1 MADVSKILVRSN
13 LDLQQNKI
21 YNGGFEVV
29 TALPTADF
37 EGRQVYN
44 STDSKLYVC
53 KKNTDGTFKW
63 VAVGSNIKTISG
75 ATAPTSA
82 DMTANDIANNE
93 IFIWQDT
100 TNSKSYL
107 YQNVGGTP
115 RKCGNEDKIQ
125 SDLSDLEG
133 RVSANEDAIDTNKT
147 NIATNTANIQ
157 TNTDDITA
165 LDARVGVNET
175 NIETNTSDITALKT
189 EVDTNKTNIATNT
202 SDIATNKANIETNAE
217 NITANATAIE
227 NNTKAIKNN
236 TNAIKTNTTNIT
248 DLTNNRF
255 KVFTYSIDTLTL
267 NEPMEISFSTINAD
281 LTTVGGVTILISTE
295 EQILSTKID
304 NTNKKI
310 TLTSN
315 VTKNNID
322 LIVYG
327 WVVKTETTTE

>member
-1 MADVSKILVRSN
+1 MAVSKILVRSN

-75 ATAPTSA
+75 DTAPTSA

-115 RKCGNEDKIQ
+115 RKCGNEEQIQ
-125 SDLSDLEG
+125 SDLSDLEE
-133 RVSANEDAIDTNKT
+133 RVSANE
-147 NIATNTANIQ
+147 
-157 TNTDDITA
+157 
-165 LDARVGVNET
+165 
-175 NIETNTSDITALKT
+175 
-189 EVDTNKTNIATNT
+189 TNIATNT
-202 SDIATNKANIETNAE
+202 SDIATNKADIETNAE

-227 NNTKAIKNN
+227 NNTKAIKDN
-236 TNAIKTNTTNIT
+236 TDAIAIRLFSVSKTRTLSANTTTEYVYGSTATET
-248 DLTNNRF
+248 DLKTLSYVVG
-255 KVFTYSIDTLTL
+255 VFVLMNGKEYVV
-267 NEPMEISFSTINAD
+267 E
-281 LTTVGGVTILISTE
+281 
-295 EQILSTKID
+295 TKID
-304 NTNKKI
+304 STNKKVSI
-310 TLTSN
+310 STNSELSN
-315 VTKNNID
+315 AT
-322 LIVYG
+322 IVILGY
-327 WVVKTETTTE
+327 

>member
-13 LDLQQNKI
+13 LDLQKNKI

-75 ATAPTSA
+75 DTAPTSA

-115 RKCGNEDKIQ
+115 RKCGNEEQIQ
-125 SDLSDLEG
+125 TDLSALEE
-133 RVSANEDAIDTNKT
+133 RVSTNETDIATNKTDLSALTERVTTNEGAIETNKTDLSALAERVTTNEGAIETNKTDLSALAERVTTNETDIATNKT
-147 NIATNTANIQ
+147 NIATNK
-157 TNTDDITA
+157 
-165 LDARVGVNET
+165 
-175 NIETNTSDITALKT
+175 S
-189 EVDTNKTNIATNT
+189 
-202 SDIATNKANIETNAE
+202 
-217 NITANATAIE
+217 
-227 NNTKAIKNN
+227 
-236 TNAIKTNTTNIT
+236 NIT

-255 KVFTYSIDTLTL
+255 KVFTYSIETLTL
-267 NEPMEISFSTINAD
+267 NTPMEISFSNINTD
-281 LTTVGGVTILISTE
+281 LTTVGGVTILIGAE
-295 EQILSTKID
+295 EQILYTKID
-304 NTNKKI
+304 NTNKEI
-310 TLTSN
+310 TITSN
-315 VTKNNID
+315 VTKSNID

-327 WVVKTETTTE
+327 WVTKTETTTE

>member
-13 LDLQQNKI
+13 LDLQKNKI

-29 TALPTADF
+29 TSLPTADF

-75 ATAPTSA
+75 DTAPTSA

-115 RKCGNEDKIQ
+115 RKCGNEEQIQ
-125 SDLSDLEG
+125 TDLSALEE
-133 RVSANEDAIDTNKT
+133 RVSTNETDIATNKTDLSALAERVTTNETDIATNET
-147 NIATNTANIQ
+147 NIATN
-157 TNTDDITA
+157 
-165 LDARVGVNET
+165 
-175 NIETNTSDITALKT
+175 K
-189 EVDTNKTNIATNT
+189 
-202 SDIATNKANIETNAE
+202 
-217 NITANATAIE
+217 
-227 NNTKAIKNN
+227 
-236 TNAIKTNTTNIT
+236 TNIT

-255 KVFTYSIDTLTL
+255 KVFTYSIETLTL
-267 NEPMEISFSTINAD
+267 NTPMEISFSNINAD
-281 LTTVGGVTILISTE
+281 LTTVGGVTILIGAE
-295 EQILSTKID
+295 EQILYTKID
-304 NTNKKI
+304 NTNKEI
-310 TLTSN
+310 TITSN
-315 VTKNNID
+315 VTKSNID

-327 WVVKTETTTE
+327 WVTKTETTTE

>member
-13 LDLQQNKI
+13 LDLQKNKI

-29 TALPTADF
+29 TSLPTADF

-75 ATAPTSA
+75 DTAPTSA

-115 RKCGNEDKIQ
+115 RKCGNEEQIQ
-125 SDLSDLEG
+125 SDLSALAERVTTNEGAIETNKTDLSALAE
-133 RVSANEDAIDTNKT
+133 RVTTNETDIATNKT
-147 NIATNTANIQ
+147 NIATN
-157 TNTDDITA
+157 
-165 LDARVGVNET
+165 
-175 NIETNTSDITALKT
+175 K
-189 EVDTNKTNIATNT
+189 
-202 SDIATNKANIETNAE
+202 
-217 NITANATAIE
+217 
-227 NNTKAIKNN
+227 
-236 TNAIKTNTTNIT
+236 TNIT

-255 KVFTYSIDTLTL
+255 KVFTYSIETLTL
-267 NEPMEISFSTINAD
+267 NTPMEISFSNINTD
-281 LTTVGGVTILISTE
+281 LTTVGGVTILIGAE
-295 EQILSTKID
+295 EQILYTKID
-304 NTNKKI
+304 NTNKEI
-310 TLTSN
+310 TITSN
-315 VTKNNID
+315 VTKSNID

-327 WVVKTETTTE
+327 WVTKTETTTE

>member
-75 ATAPTSA
+75 STAPTSA

-100 TNSKSYL
+100 INSKSYL
-107 YQNVGGTP
+107 YQNLGGTP
-115 RKCGNEDKIQ
+115 RKCGNEEQIQ
-125 SDLSDLEG
+125 SDLSDLEE
-133 RVSANEDAIDTNKT
+133 RVSANET
-147 NIATNTANIQ
+147 NIATNT
-157 TNTDDITA
+157 TD
-165 LDARVGVNET
+165 
-175 NIETNTSDITALKT
+175 
-189 EVDTNKTNIATNT
+189 
-202 SDIATNKANIETNAE
+202 
-217 NITANATAIE
+217 
-227 NNTKAIKNN
+227 
-236 TNAIKTNTTNIT
+236 IT

-255 KVFTYSIDTLTL
+255 KVFTYSIVTLTD
-267 NEPMEISFSTINAD
+267 NTPTEISFSTINAD

>member
-13 LDLQQNKI
+13 LDLQKNKI

-29 TALPTADF
+29 TSLPTADF

-75 ATAPTSA
+75 DTAPTSA

-115 RKCGNEDKIQ
+115 RKCGNEEQIQ
-125 SDLSDLEG
+125 TDLSALEE
-133 RVSANEDAIDTNKT
+133 RVSTNETDIATNKTDLSALAERVTTNEGAIETNKTDLSALEERVTTNETDIATNKT
-147 NIATNTANIQ
+147 NIATN
-157 TNTDDITA
+157 
-165 LDARVGVNET
+165 
-175 NIETNTSDITALKT
+175 K
-189 EVDTNKTNIATNT
+189 
-202 SDIATNKANIETNAE
+202 
-217 NITANATAIE
+217 
-227 NNTKAIKNN
+227 
-236 TNAIKTNTTNIT
+236 TNIT

-255 KVFTYSIDTLTL
+255 KVFTYSIKTLTL
-267 NEPMEISFSTINAD
+267 NTPMEISFSNINTD
-281 LTTVGGVTILISTE
+281 LTTVGGVTILIGAE
-295 EQILSTKID
+295 EQILYTKID
-304 NTNKKI
+304 NTNKEI
-310 TLTSN
+310 TITSN
-315 VTKNNID
+315 VTKSNID

-327 WVVKTETTTE
+327 WVTKTETTTE

>member
-29 TALPTADF
+29 TSLPTADF

-75 ATAPTSA
+75 STAPTSA

-100 TNSKSYL
+100 INSKSYL

-115 RKCGNEDKIQ
+115 RKCGNEEQIQ
-125 SDLSDLEG
+125 SDLSDLEE
-133 RVSANEDAIDTNKT
+133 RVSANET
-147 NIATNTANIQ
+147 NIATNT
-157 TNTDDITA
+157 TD
-165 LDARVGVNET
+165 
-175 NIETNTSDITALKT
+175 
-189 EVDTNKTNIATNT
+189 
-202 SDIATNKANIETNAE
+202 
-217 NITANATAIE
+217 
-227 NNTKAIKNN
+227 
-236 TNAIKTNTTNIT
+236 IT

-255 KVFTYSIDTLTL
+255 KVFTYSIVTLTD
-267 NEPMEISFSTINAD
+267 NTPTEISFSTINAD

>member
-13 LDLQQNKI
+13 LDLQKNKI

-29 TALPTADF
+29 TSLPTADF

-75 ATAPTSA
+75 DTAPTSA

-115 RKCGNEDKIQ
+115 RKCGNEEQIQ
-125 SDLSDLEG
+125 TDLTALEE
-133 RVSANEDAIDTNKT
+133 RVSTNETDIATNKT
-147 NIATNTANIQ
+147 NIATN
-157 TNTDDITA
+157 
-165 LDARVGVNET
+165 E
-175 NIETNTSDITALKT
+175 
-189 EVDTNKTNIATNT
+189 
-202 SDIATNKANIETNAE
+202 
-217 NITANATAIE
+217 
-227 NNTKAIKNN
+227 
-236 TNAIKTNTTNIT
+236 TNIT

-255 KVFTYSIDTLTL
+255 KVFTYSIKTLTL
-267 NEPMEISFSTINAD
+267 NTPMEISFSNINTD
-281 LTTVGGVTILISTE
+281 LTTVGGVTILIGAE
-295 EQILSTKID
+295 EQILYTKID
-304 NTNKKI
+304 NTNKEI
-310 TLTSN
+310 TITSN
-315 VTKNNID
+315 VTKSNID

-327 WVVKTETTTE
+327 WVTKTETTTE

>member
-13 LDLQQNKI
+13 LDLQKNKI

-29 TALPTADF
+29 TSLPTADF

-75 ATAPTSA
+75 GTAPTSA

-115 RKCGNEDKIQ
+115 RKCGNEEQIQ
-125 SDLSDLEG
+125 TDLTALEERVSTNETDIATNKTDLSALAERVTTNEGAIETNKTDLSALEE
-133 RVSANEDAIDTNKT
+133 RVTTNETDIATNKT
-147 NIATNTANIQ
+147 NIATN
-157 TNTDDITA
+157 
-165 LDARVGVNET
+165 E
-175 NIETNTSDITALKT
+175 
-189 EVDTNKTNIATNT
+189 
-202 SDIATNKANIETNAE
+202 
-217 NITANATAIE
+217 
-227 NNTKAIKNN
+227 
-236 TNAIKTNTTNIT
+236 TNIT

-255 KVFTYSIDTLTL
+255 KVFTYSIKTLTL
-267 NEPMEISFSTINAD
+267 NTPMEISFSNINTD
-281 LTTVGGVTILISTE
+281 LTTVGGVTILIGAE
-295 EQILSTKID
+295 EQILYTKID
-304 NTNKKI
+304 NTNKEI
-310 TLTSN
+310 TITSN
-315 VTKNNID
+315 VTKSNID

-327 WVVKTETTTE
+327 WVTKTETTTE

>member
-63 VAVGSNIKTISG
+63 VAVGSNIKTISST
-75 ATAPTSA
+75 TAPTSA

-125 SDLSDLEG
+125 ADLDDLKD
-133 RVSANEDAIDTNKT
+133 RVSTNET
-147 NIATNTANIQ
+147 NIATN
-157 TNTDDITA
+157 
-165 LDARVGVNET
+165 
-175 NIETNTSDITALKT
+175 K
-189 EVDTNKTNIATNT
+189 
-202 SDIATNKANIETNAE
+202 
-217 NITANATAIE
+217 
-227 NNTKAIKNN
+227 
-236 TNAIKTNTTNIT
+236 TNIT

-255 KVFTYSIDTLTL
+255 KVFTYSISKLKL
-267 NEPMEISFSTINAD
+267 NEPMEISFSIINED
-281 LTTVGGVTILISTE
+281 LTTVGGATILISTA
-295 EQILSTKID
+295 EQILSTQID
-304 NTNKKI
+304 NANKKI

-327 WVVKTETTTE
+327 WVEKTETTTE